1 MTKKVG
7 ATENFGFKFCGSF
20 RLYSKCFDFTR
31 SYILFVEPINQI
43 PTSIDNGHIDGDT
56 AVQAVS
62 GAAQSWI
69 IGTDCHLHFVQD
81 SLIINAVFDQC
92 RGGLFDR

>member
-1 MTKKVG
+1 MWLRQQFIG
-7 ATENFGFKFCGSF
+7 
-20 RLYSKCFDFTR
+20 L
-31 SYILFVEPINQI
+31 ILAKQTGLFFQLINQI

-81 SLIINAVFDQC
+81 SLIIDAVFDQC